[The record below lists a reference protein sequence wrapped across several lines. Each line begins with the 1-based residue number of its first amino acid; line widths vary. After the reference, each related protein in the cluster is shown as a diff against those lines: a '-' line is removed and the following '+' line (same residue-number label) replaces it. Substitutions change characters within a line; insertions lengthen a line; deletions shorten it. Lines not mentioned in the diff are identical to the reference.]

1 MSGTYAVSMGDRGR
15 VVIPAELRERMDLR
29 PGSPLVL
36 VETPDGVIL
45 ASRSQVRELVQR
57 RLKGPSLVEEL
68 LAERRAQAL
77 IEDEE

>member
-15 VVIPAELRERMDLR
+15 VVIPAELRARMDLR

-68 LAERRAQAL
+68 LTERRAQAL